1 MRTFEIWKQLLDKR
15 AAQEDLEPYPEVT
28 QVFLWQE
35 LKHKTAQ
42 SVEAIWKWL
51 ETGEKTNLELS
62 VNGVVYSTKTLQSEF
77 GMAYLPAV
85 LTWDWILREPEP
97 AIQALERNRTAQPPR
112 RDKSF

>member
-15 AAQEDLEPYPEVT
+15 AAQEDLEPYPEAT

-62 VNGVVYSTKTLQSEF
+62 VNGIAYSTDNLQSEF

-85 LTWDWILREPEP
+85 LTWDWIVREPEP
-97 AIQALERNRTAQPPR
+97 AIQALERNRTAQQVKR
-112 RDKSF
+112 E